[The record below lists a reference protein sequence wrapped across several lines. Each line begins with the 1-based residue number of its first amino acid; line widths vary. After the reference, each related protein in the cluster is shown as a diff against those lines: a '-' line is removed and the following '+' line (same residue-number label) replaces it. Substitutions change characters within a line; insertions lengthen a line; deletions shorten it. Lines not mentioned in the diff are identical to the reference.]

1 MPLPPNGTPPPL
13 TPEEQQALE
22 DRIELLRR
30 QEEAAKKLSDTQ
42 KLLAEAYGV
51 DEEYIQRLN
60 KLNEKKN
67 ALIEKQIKLQA
78 LGKDL
83 SSSERHRLAR
93 LRKIT
98 EEYNEALDKANNARQ
113 EEIDLQKEAIDL
125 TSQLT
130 GLQLDQIGSFKGLT
144 TQIIQMAHSLD
155 AANVALAQATG
166 YTEAFSGDITAL
178 AGETHGLGMTLEE
191 LGSTVSGVGSSM
203 TLFATYSGTA
213 RLEIGVLAAEFSKMG
228 IEAGETGLLLDGLTR
243 GMNMTRG
250 SAIAAAKDFDRLGQQ
265 IGLPTS
271 QMVKDFQTLQP
282 QLARYGDEGTKVF
295 KKLATQARALGMELQ
310 EAFNIAE
317 AFDTFQGAAD
327 LAGKLNA
334 QIGLQLNSV
343 EMMTASHEDRIKIL
357 RQEFDLR
364 GKNFKDMDRRQKQA
378 IADVLGVDVD
388 LASRL
393 FGDPAKMRL
402 YNKEQKELRERAE
415 KMTKAMDKF
424 KVLLQEIVIEMTP
437 VVEIIMG
444 FIKFLAESG
453 IAKVLVFVAAM
464 KGILTVLF
472 SLSTVLP
479 VVGTWFASLATTLGF
494 VAPTMPGFLT
504 SIGAGLSAFFNF
516 MRTITPADI
525 AKGAGALLLLA
536 LSLGA
541 LGLSLG
547 SFKEIGL
554 NELATATGAIV
565 LLGLAILGLGAIM
578 YSGIGAVVFAAGIA
592 ALLGLSIALAALGA
606 ALGVIA
612 SALGNKTSGIA
623 GSLDIIASAMARL
636 GSSEV
641 LGGMKSFIAELG
653 DLASAFNEFD
663 TASDSMASLER
674 IVTVS
679 TTVGTG
685 ELENMKAV
693 MREVQATFNASKAAD
708 KVAMRNAATATAN
721 AGQGRTGGQT
731 VQRMRQPIQLVV
743 NDRVFGET
751 VVDVYNEATNPLNI
765 S

>member
-1 MPLPPNGTPPPL
+1 MANGPDVPM
-13 TPEEQQALE
+13 TPEEKADHNARVALLKEQQAALKELGTSLDAVRESMKLE
-22 DRIELLRR
+22 KDEIDALNKRNKERI
-30 QEEAAKKLSDTQ
+30 
-42 KLLAEAYGV
+42 KLL
-51 DEEYIQRLN
+51 D
-60 KLNEKKN
+60 
-67 ALIEKQIKLQA
+67 KQAKLQA
-78 LGKDL
+78 LGKNL
-83 SSSERHRLAR
+83 SNDELELLKERTSETKEFDRQ
-93 LRKIT
+93 LRIA
-98 EEYNEALDKANNARQ
+98 NEARRT
-113 EEIDLQKEAIDL
+113 EIDLKREALDL

-130 GLQLDQIGSFKGLT
+130 GLQLDQIGSLKGLT

-250 SAIAAAKDFDRLGQQ
+250 AAVRAAKDFDRLGQQ

-444 FIKFLAESG
+444 FVKFLAESG

-516 MRTITPADI
+516 MKTISPADI
-525 AKGAGALLLLA
+525 AKGAGALVLLA
-536 LSLGA
+536 FSLGA

-578 YSGIGAVVFAAGIA
+578 YSGIGAIVFAAGIA

-612 SALGNKTSGIA
+612 SALGGKTSGIA

-641 LGGMKSFIAELG
+641 LGGIKSFIAELG
-653 DLASAFNEFD
+653 DLASAFKEFD
-663 TASDSMASLER
+663 TASESMASLER

-679 TTVGTG
+679 TTMGTG

-693 MREVQATFNASKAAD
+693 MREVQATFNASNAAD

-721 AGQGRTGGQT
+721 AGQGRSGGQT
-731 VQRMRQPIQLVV
+731 VQRMKQPIQLVV

-751 VVDVYNEATNPLNI
+751 VVDIYDEATNPLNI